1 VGSPYSQTLISHFRD
16 PRNQG
21 RIREPTIAQEGA
33 NPLCGDRVRIE
44 LRVEDEVVREAGFTA
59 NACAI
64 CVASASMLT
73 DVVRNAP
80 LDEIETLTVDDLLRL
95 LKASIPQARLNC
107 VRLPLTVLHTG
118 LLQYRAGSRGRL
130 PAATVARGGV
140 VGMVLAA
147 GRARRF
153 GAQKLLAPFG
163 GSTVLRCAVERLR
176 ASSLERVIVVT
187 GARATDL
194 RGALH
199 GLDVDWAENADSA
212 RGMSSSIVAG
222 LDAVAAETTGA
233 VLIAL
238 GDQPTIETAVI
249 DRLVETWDRG
259 GGDRPVVAPR
269 YRGKRGNPVLF
280 DRSLFP
286 QLRALEGDR
295 GARDLLDA
303 HPALVGVVDV
313 DAPAPLDIDTA
324 ADYDTLLRA
333 HRGF

>member
-1 VGSPYSQTLISHFRD
+1 MVSPYSSTLISHFRD

-21 RIREPTIAQEGA
+21 RLREPTIGQEGA

-44 LRVEDEVVREAGFTA
+44 LRLEDDVVREAGFTA

-80 LDEIETLTVDDLLRL
+80 LDEVETLTVDDLLRL
-95 LKASIPQARLNC
+95 LKADIPRARLNC

-118 LLQYRAGSRGRL
+118 VLQYRAGRVL
-130 PAATVARGGV
+130 TVPASARHAAAAI
-140 VGMVLAA
+140 VLAA

-163 GSTVLRCAVERLR
+163 GSTVLRCVVERLR
-176 ASSLERVIVVT
+176 ASRIGRVVVVT
-187 GARATDL
+187 GERAGDL
-194 RGALH
+194 RTALM
-199 GLDVDWAENADSA
+199 GVDVEWADNADPS

-222 LDAVAAETTGA
+222 LEVVGKDAAA

-238 GDQPTIETAVI
+238 GDQPTIDASVI
-249 DRLVETWDRG
+249 DQMIDAWHAGE
-259 GGDRPVVAPR
+259 RPVVAPR

-280 DRSLFP
+280 DRSLFEE
-286 QLRALEGDR
+286 LRALQGDR

-303 HPALVGVVDV
+303 HPARVGVVDV

-324 ADYDTLLRA
+324 ADYDVLLRA
-333 HRGF
+333 HRGI